1 MAALDQAGYVADAG
15 LATAVFLALSLER
28 PLFLEGQPGVGKT
41 ALAAVMS
48 ELLGRPLVR
57 LQCYYGIDLKS
68 AVYDWNYARQMV
80 HIRLAED
87 FARHREAPL
96 ELERDVYGP
105 EFLVPRPLLTALTTT
120 PAPVLLIDEVDRT
133 DEAFEALLLEFL
145 GEFQI
150 TIPEIGTYRAQEIPL
165 VILTSNR
172 TRDIHDAL
180 RRRCLY
186 VWVDFP
192 EPARERAILARK
204 YPALGEAL
212 LESVVRVVAYLR
224 EAPLTKRPGLAESL
238 DWAEALQQLGARR
251 LTPELVESTIG
262 LIVKYY
268 DDLDLLRRSDRL
280 KAVITSEEQ

>member
-1 MAALDQAGYVADAG
+1 MAALDQVGYVADEG

-87 FARHREAPL
+87 FARHREASL

-150 TIPEIGTYRAQEIPL
+150 TIPEIGTYRAEEIPL

-204 YPALGEAL
+204 YPALGDEL
-212 LESVVRVVAYLR
+212 LESVVKVVAYLR

-280 KAVITSEEQ
+280 KAVLTREER